1 MGSWERLSRET
12 ILDRGKFLVVER
24 HRVRLPDGRTIE
36 DWPWV
41 ITPEYVNVVAEFPDG
56 KFLFLRQYKYAV
68 GSMTLA
74 PVGGYVDPGED
85 PAAAARRELQEETG
99 CMAEEWVALGSFP
112 VDGNR
117 GAGTAHL
124 FLARGVRKVTDSVQ
138 DDLEE
143 QEPVMLTRDEMRRA
157 LIDGRFNVLPWTAA
171 VALALCRL
179 GQI

>member
-12 ILDRGKFLVVER
+12 ILDRGRYLVVEN

-41 ITPEYVNVVAEFPDG
+41 ITPEYVNVVVEFPDG
-56 KFLFLRQYKYAV
+56 KFLFFRQYKYAV
-68 GSMTLA
+68 RSTTLA

-85 PAAAARRELQEETG
+85 PAAAARRELKEETG
-99 CMAEEWVALGSFP
+99 CVAEEWIALGSYP

-124 FLARGVRKVTDSVQ
+124 FLARGTRKVAERIH

-143 QEPVMLTRDEMRRA
+143 QEPVMLTRDEMQHA
-157 LIDGRFNVLPWTAA
+157 LHDGRFGVLPWTAA

-179 GQI
+179 G